1 MIEQMGRRLVAALER
16 TPAADDPAPVAS
28 APLGPIVEFLA
39 YGEDCLLIGRLR
51 LHGDRMTDQLND
63 ADEYEIV
70 DLVAERLSDG
80 QAAEIPTLLVAR
92 HELLLVQ
99 ASGPRGDAR
108 RRHRTRAYPVAA
120 QVGPYRIR
128 GQLHA
133 MPGVD
138 PEVVIHRRAPM
149 VPLTE
154 AWLERPVGQEWDLQ
168 RIGTVV
174 LNRDRMD
181 WVVSTWDDSSSWLD
195 VERPALVGS
204 TPTD

>member
-1 MIEQMGRRLVAALER
+1 MIEQMGRRLVAAFER
-16 TPAADDPAPVAS
+16 SPEPDDPGPVATPPS
-28 APLGPIVEFLA
+28 GPIIEFLA
-39 YGEDCLLIGRLR
+39 YGEDCLLVGRLR
-51 LHGDRMTDQLND
+51 LIGHRLTDQLND
-63 ADEYEIV
+63 TDEYEVV

-80 QAAEIPTLLVAR
+80 RAAETPVLIVAR

-99 ASGPRGDAR
+99 ASGPRGDAS

-133 MPGVD
+133 LPGVD

-149 VPLTE
+149 VPLTD
-154 AWLERPVGQEWDLQ
+154 AWVERPVGLDRDVQ

-181 WVVSTWDDSSSWLD
+181 WVVSTWEDSSSWLD
-195 VERPALVGS
+195 IERPVPRES
-204 TPTD
+204 TATG